1 MTTTAQMTAEVA
13 KRLSF
18 GDMTRNAPDA
28 AVLKD
33 LTEIINNLRNPSLD
47 EVVK

>member
-1 MTTTAQMTAEVA
+1 MATTQMTAEVA

-18 GDMTRNAPDA
+18 GDVTRNAPDA

-33 LTEIINNLRNPSLD
+33 LTDIINKARNPSLD